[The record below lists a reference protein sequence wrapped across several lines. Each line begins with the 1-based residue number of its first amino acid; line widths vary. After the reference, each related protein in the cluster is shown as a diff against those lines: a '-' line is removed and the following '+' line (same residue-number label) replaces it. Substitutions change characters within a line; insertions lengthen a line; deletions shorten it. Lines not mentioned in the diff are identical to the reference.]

1 MQRITLASIQ
11 PPVIEEKSST
21 ANTQIIDAG
30 FRYLEEGLQAGS
42 SIVCLPEYFN
52 VFGVSESQMLE
63 QSENSAD
70 LLARTQGIA
79 AAHKAYVILP
89 LLLRQGECYRNRAHL
104 IGPSGS
110 IEGFYDKTH
119 PTLGE
124 TEKLAVVAGQ
134 EIKVFDTDY
143 GRVAI
148 VICYDIYFPELFAKL
163 THLKPDIIFLP
174 SLQRSDHEMASEAI
188 LKTRA
193 MDTKSYL
200 VRSSYGSP
208 IDVPWKAGMMFG
220 QSAVIHP
227 DGTVLSNAGHYE
239 GLALARINLPFEW
252 RRQRCGGY
260 PAMAVRDFLEEDR
273 RPDLYGRLGEDLSG

>member
-1 MQRITLASIQ
+1 MPRITIASVQ
-11 PPVIEEKSST
+11 PPVFAEKSS
-21 ANTQIIDAG
+21 AINTQIIEAG
-30 FRYLEEGLQAGS
+30 FRYLEEGLQSGA
-42 SIVCLPEYFN
+42 SIACLPEYFN
-52 VFGVSESQMLE
+52 VFGVSESHMLQQAE
-63 QSENSAD
+63 HSAD
-70 LLARTQGIA
+70 LLTRTQEIA
-79 AAHKAYVILP
+79 AAHRAYVILP
-89 LLLRQGECYRNRAHL
+89 LLLRQGERFRNRAHL

-110 IEGFYDKTH
+110 IEGSYDKTH

-124 TEKLAVVAGQ
+124 IENLSVEAGQ
-134 EIKVFDTDY
+134 EIKVFDTEH
-143 GRVAI
+143 GRIAL

-163 THLKPDIIFLP
+163 TDLKPDIIFLP

-193 MDTKSYL
+193 MDTKSYF
-200 VRSSYGSP
+200 VRSSYGCP

-239 GLALARINLPFEW
+239 GLALARITIPFEW

-260 PAMAVRDFLEEDR
+260 PAMGVRNFLAEDR
-273 RPDLYGRLGEDLSG
+273 RPDVYQD